1 MTFKRLSLAFE
12 NCEVIDIPAEEVP
25 YLRISGISTTQFY
38 RNGEE
43 VEVQTECQD
52 CAIHITKAAGELEM
66 PWECDG
72 EPCTLAEHLQA
83 RDITSVQLDYD
94 GRTDIYYVKWSDKYE
109 WHNEWMEVADEG
121 DEIHISI
128 HQ

>member
-12 NCEVIDIPAEEVP
+12 NCETIDVPASEVP
-25 YLRISGISTTQFY
+25 YLRVSGISTTQLY

-43 VEVQTECQD
+43 IEVQNECQD
-52 CAIHITKAAGELEM
+52 CEIHITQTAGNIEM
-66 PWECDG
+66 TWNFED
-72 EPCTLAEHLQA
+72 EHCTLAERLRA
-83 RDITSVQLDYD
+83 RDITSIGLDYGD
-94 GRTDIYYVKWSDKYE
+94 RLDIYYVKWSDKYE
-109 WHNEWMEVADEG
+109 WHNEWMDVVTEG

>member
-25 YLRISGISTTQFY
+25 YLRMSGISTTQFY

-52 CAIHITKAAGELEM
+52 CAIHITKTAGNIEM
-66 PWECDG
+66 DWDLDG
-72 EPCTLAEHLQA
+72 EHTTLAERLLV
-83 RDITSVQLDYD
+83 RDIVSVELDYGD
-94 GRTDIYYVKWSDKYE
+94 RLDVYYVKWSDESEYY
-109 WHNEWMEVADEG
+109 NEWMEVADEG

>member
-25 YLRISGISTTQFY
+25 YLRMSGISTTQFY

-52 CAIHITKAAGELEM
+52 CAIHITKAAGNIEM
-66 PWECDG
+66 DWDLDG
-72 EPCTLAEHLQA
+72 EHTTLAERLLI
-83 RDITSVQLDYD
+83 RDIVSVELDYGD
-94 GRTDIYYVKWSDKYE
+94 RLDVYYVKWSDESEYY
-109 WHNEWMEVADEG
+109 NEWMEVANEG